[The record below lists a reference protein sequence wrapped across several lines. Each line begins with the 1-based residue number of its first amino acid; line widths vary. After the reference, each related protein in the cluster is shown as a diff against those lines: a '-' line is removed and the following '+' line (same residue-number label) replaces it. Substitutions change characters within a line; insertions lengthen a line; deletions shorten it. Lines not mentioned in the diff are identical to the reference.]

1 MDLSQLGL
9 FRLMAGKMDYLT
21 QRQSVLAQNVANA
34 DTPDYR
40 PNDLKPFDFRTAL
53 AETTTLSPRLTH
65 TSHLSGTLR
74 DQGPAKVEPVRRPYE
89 TKPDGNAVVLEEQMV
104 KVADTAMDYE
114 TMLNL
119 YRKNVGLIRTA
130 LGRPG
135 GG

>member
-9 FRLMAGKMDYLT
+9 FRLMAGKMNYLT
-21 QRQSVLAQNVANA
+21 QRQSVLAQNIANS

-40 PNDLKPFDFRTAL
+40 PQDLRPFDFRTTLEESTTLGA
-53 AETTTLSPRLTH
+53 TTTH
-65 TSHLSGTLR
+65 ASHMQGTVR
-74 DQGPAKVEPVRRPYE
+74 PTGPARVEDVRRPYE
-89 TKPDGNAVVLEEQMV
+89 TKPSGNAVVLEEQMV

-114 TMLNL
+114 AMLNL
-119 YRKNVGLIRTA
+119 YRKNVSMIRMA